1 MKNAVLSLRVPADLK
16 ADLDF
21 LSRATKRS
29 KAYLATEA
37 LEQYVRRNAWKAKE
51 LQQAKVEAEQ
61 GVFISHDRMRAWAQ
75 SLGRESELPAPVPD
89 ILPD

>member
-1 MKNAVLSLRVPADLK
+1 MSVC
-16 ADLDF
+16 
-21 LSRATKRS
+21 
-29 KAYLATEA
+29 
-37 LEQYVRRNAWKAKE
+37 NAWKAKE

-75 SLGRESELPAPVPD
+75 SLGSESELPAPVPD